1 MVFCKRIELSIT
13 DRESYGLIYLP
24 SSDLE
29 NRNHCL
35 HVALIGCGW
44 GRRGERGGVEGGGGG
59 WRGVLNGILERGVP
73 PWPSNPDLV

>member
-44 GRRGERGGVEGGGGG
+44 GRRGERAGGGGG
-59 WRGVLNGILERGVP
+59 GGLAGSTERNFGKRCAAVAIKP
-73 PWPSNPDLV
+73 

>member
-44 GRRGERGGVEGGGGG
+44 GRRGERAGGEGGLAGST
-59 WRGVLNGILERGVP
+59 ERNFGKRCAAVAIKP
-73 PWPSNPDLV
+73 

>member
-1 MVFCKRIELSIT
+1 MVFSKRIELSIT

-44 GRRGERGGVEGGGGG
+44 GRRGERGGGVGGGGLAG
-59 WRGVLNGILERGVP
+59 STERNFGKRCAAVAIKP
-73 PWPSNPDLV
+73 

>member
-24 SSDLE
+24 SSDSE

-35 HVALIGCGW
+35 HVALIGWGW
-44 GRRGERGGVEGGGGG
+44 GGGGG
-59 WRGVLNGILERGVP
+59 GGRCGGKFG
-73 PWPSNPDLV
+73 

>member
-44 GRRGERGGVEGGGGG
+44 GRRGERGGVGGGLGLAG
-59 WRGVLNGILERGVP
+59 STERNFGKRCAAVAIKP
-73 PWPSNPDLV
+73 

>member
-1 MVFCKRIELSIT
+1 MVFCKRIELSIA

-35 HVALIGCGW
+35 HVALI
-44 GRRGERGGVEGGGGG
+44 VGGGGG
-59 WRGVLNGILERGVP
+59 GGVLEGILDRGVP

>member
-13 DRESYGLIYLP
+13 DRENYGLIYLP
-24 SSDLE
+24 RSDLE

-44 GRRGERGGVEGGGGG
+44 GRRGERGGGGGGLAG
-59 WRGVLNGILERGVP
+59 STERNFGKRCAAVAIKP
-73 PWPSNPDLV
+73 